1 MKRFTPY
8 FQAAM
13 LVLAIL
19 FFGMVTAFAQTANT
33 ATIAFTAP
41 STRADGS
48 AIIGTLSYKVYQGI
62 GKGTTKTLAGTI
74 TTTGLTIN
82 TGLLGGTEYCWQ
94 VTATETI
101 GTAAPGPE
109 SPRSNEACKAFPPG
123 SAPGVITITVQ

>member
-1 MKRFTPY
+1 MTPH
-8 FQAAM
+8 FRIA
-13 LVLAIL
+13 LVLLAALAATL
-19 FFGMVTAFAQTANT
+19 FAPALAFAQTANT
-33 ATIAFTAP
+33 ATIAFNAP
-41 STRADGS
+41 PTRADGS
-48 AIIGTLSYKVYQGI
+48 AIVGALSYKVYQGI

-94 VTATETI
+94 VTATEAI

-109 SPRSNEACKAFPPG
+109 SPRSNEACKAFAPG